1 MMILSIILPVKDRPE
16 ATKSLLNELCRQKET
31 YPQTEIIVVENGS
44 TEDMS
49 FLDQYDAIVIHEKQR
64 GVNHARNVALDL
76 CKGDYICFVD
86 NDDMVMPNY
95 LDTIY
100 KNIETKYDWY
110 AWQWF
115 SDDRPVLMEDFDV
128 KNPMKSNWA
137 LWGYAFS
144 RKIFDDFR
152 FDNDGYAQGD
162 MKIIPQMQKEWRGC
176 FIKELLYRFTWDG
189 NEDSLSHR
197 HNRGEDTRQG

>member
-1 MMILSIILPVKDRPE
+1 MKISVIVPVKDRPDQ
-16 ATKSLLNELCRQKET
+16 TKRLLNELCRQAKA
-31 YPQTEIIVVENGS
+31 YPQTEIIVIENNS
-44 TEDMS
+44 TEDMT
-49 FLDQYDAIVIHEKQR
+49 FLMSYDVILISANLN
-64 GVNHARNVALDL
+64 GVNHARNLGLNIAS
-76 CKGDYICFVD
+76 GDYITFCD